1 MIAAILEVYGAL
13 SFFGT
18 IAFLALV
25 WRAAEDARCD

>member
-1 MIAAILEVYGAL
+1 MVAAILEVYGAL

-18 IAFLALV
+18 IAFLALA